1 MDYPDCHIPGAVIL
15 RPYDPSKP
23 LMVSGSGRS
32 GTTALARVCAALGLR
47 YYWDVRSLNAEEDSI
62 REAWQCYDLD
72 AVRTIRAYRGA
83 GWVGKFPLAVHW
95 ARVTPG
101 LMEAADCNWI
111 ASLRDPVCEVY
122 YDRQTPSTRHPVT
135 QIEDRL
141 TASTNIV
148 RGCHA
153 AACTGVG
160 AAMVSYEA
168 LCDPRKQGS
177 IIARLARWIA
187 GSTPDAAKISAAIDE
202 VRPADSR
209 YRGEWSELKSQIA
222 KS

>member
-1 MDYPDCHIPGAVIL
+1 MDYPDCTIPGAVLL
-15 RPYDPSKP
+15 RPYDPAKP
-23 LMVSGSGRS
+23 LMVSGTGRS

-47 YYWDVRSLNAEEDSI
+47 HSWDARSLNAEEDVI
-62 REAWQCYDLD
+62 RDAWQTSDLA
-72 AVRTIRAYRGA
+72 AVRAIRQERGP

-111 ASLRDPVCEVY
+111 VSLRDPIAEVHR
-122 YDRQTPSTRHPVT
+122 DRETQPDRHVVT

-141 TASTNIV
+141 LRSTYIV

-168 LCDPRKQGS
+168 LCDPRKQS
-177 IIARLARWIA
+177 AIIARLARWIA
-187 GSTPDAAKISAAIDE
+187 GTPDAAKIAAALDE
-202 VRPADSR
+202 VRPGDAR
-209 YRGEWSELKSQIA
+209 YRGEF
-222 KS
+222 